1 MALAC
6 QEFNHLE
13 ETQPEILS
21 RHEIVSCG
29 FTLDTW
35 NQHRNPDGSY
45 SERCVSEVYVNFSN
59 GRELKI
65 LCMICSRINVIIH
78 ENSLIIMC
86 CNNTGTRIK
95 ISDLLHYVN
104 QVPLETQALCSV
116 IYETYELDNNGN
128 LCEEEDVFHW
138 QDEEED
144 EGDEGE
150 ESIEVD
156 VVDEVPE
163 GGEEEGSEEE
173 AEDIVNP
180 FKVISYI
187 IRNNIQGRITACD
200 ERLFYSKVNKEY
212 CESGHCKSLEL
223 DDSYSHLFGYQNDSL
238 CKRLN

>member
-1 MALAC
+1 MAC

-13 ETQPEILS
+13 GTQQSDILS
-21 RHEIVSCG
+21 RYGIVSCG
-29 FTLDTW
+29 FKLDTW

-45 SERCVSEVYVNFSN
+45 SDRCVSEVYVNFSN

-104 QVPLETQALCSV
+104 HVPLDTQALCSV
-116 IYETYELDNNGN
+116 VFETYEMN
-128 LCEEEDVFHW
+128 
-138 QDEEED
+138 
-144 EGDEGE
+144 EGKEGIEGE
-150 ESIEVD
+150 A
-156 VVDEVPE
+156 VDEVLE
-163 GGEEEGSEEE
+163 SG
-173 AEDIVNP
+173 EDIVNP

-187 IRNNIQGRITACD
+187 ICNNIQGRLTDCD
-200 ERLFYSKVNKEY
+200 ESLFYSKNKEY
-212 CESGHCKSLEL
+212 CKFGYCKSLEL
-223 DDSYSHLFGYQNDSL
+223 DDPYSNPFGYNDDGL